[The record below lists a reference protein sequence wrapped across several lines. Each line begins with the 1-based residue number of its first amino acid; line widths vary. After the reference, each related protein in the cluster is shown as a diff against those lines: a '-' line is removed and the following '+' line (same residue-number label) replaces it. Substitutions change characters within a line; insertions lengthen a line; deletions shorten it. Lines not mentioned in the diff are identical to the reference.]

1 MLRRVL
7 LPAATAA
14 CVASFAGVGA
24 QVPTESGPPAAIADR
39 FLHSVRALRWDAA
52 SELIHPET
60 LARFSTLVSTIAAAD
75 ATGET
80 GRSLTGTDPDGFAA
94 LTQEQI
100 FARAIASMLTDMP
113 GLANALHDRDDFV
126 LGHVMEGADS
136 AHAVYRTLARI
147 GGAVAEVKVI
157 QLVRTDSGWRIL
169 WSDELE
175 VLDAALRGVSTN
187 RGPRLG

>member
-7 LPAATAA
+7 LPAAA
-14 CVASFAGVGA
+14 CLASFVGVGA
-24 QVPTESGPPAAIADR
+24 QVPTESGPPAATADR

-52 SELIHPET
+52 SELI
-60 LARFSTLVSTIAAAD
+60 
-75 ATGET
+75 
-80 GRSLTGTDPDGFAA
+80 
-94 LTQEQI
+94 
-100 FARAIASMLTDMP
+100 FARAIAAMLTDMP

-126 LGHVMEGADS
+126 LGHVIEGADS

-157 QLVRTDSGWRIL
+157 QLVRTHAGWRIF

>member
-7 LPAATAA
+7 LPAAATA
-14 CVASFAGVGA
+14 CVA
-24 QVPTESGPPAAIADR
+24 
-39 FLHSVRALRWDAA
+39 
-52 SELIHPET
+52 
-60 LARFSTLVSTIAAAD
+60 
-75 ATGET
+75 
-80 GRSLTGTDPDGFAA
+80 
-94 LTQEQI
+94 
-100 FARAIASMLTDMP
+100 
-113 GLANALHDRDDFV
+113 RDDFV
-126 LGHVMEGADS
+126 LGHVIEGADS
-136 AHAVYRTLARI
+136 AHSVYRTLARI